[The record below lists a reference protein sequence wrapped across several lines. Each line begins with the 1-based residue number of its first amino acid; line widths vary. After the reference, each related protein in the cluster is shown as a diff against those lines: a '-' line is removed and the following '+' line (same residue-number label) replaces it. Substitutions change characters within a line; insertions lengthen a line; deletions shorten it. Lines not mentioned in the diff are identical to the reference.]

1 MQKTVRWCKVMV
13 CFSSRNAFNTCKK
26 DVLPA
31 EYTNNVVYLFSC
43 ECSNS
48 YVGRTSL
55 RLRERMGQHIL
66 PEVINSVVGCEVVKR
81 KRGRPLKASAATSL
95 RLEPDAVSSRTC
107 SKSTAAGHTES
118 GAEHMSASEL
128 PSSGRNDKAITAHL
142 RQSKS
147 CREAVCKKIQ
157 DHFKILSKARHGEHL
172 QTLEA
177 VHIALR
183 QPELCVQKDK
193 ISLSLLK

>member
-55 RLRERMGQHIL
+55 RLQERMGQHIP
-66 PEVINSVVGCEVVKR
+66 PEVINSVVGCEAVKR
-81 KRGRPLKASAATSL
+81 KRGRPRRHQQRLLRGLNRMLSRLRQATQSHVRYIRV
-95 RLEPDAVSSRTC
+95 RLSYRVVGGMT
-107 SKSTAAGHTES
+107 
-118 GAEHMSASEL
+118 
-128 PSSGRNDKAITAHL
+128 ITAHL

-183 QPELCVQKDK
+183 QSELCVQKDK
-193 ISLSLLK
+193 ISVSLLK